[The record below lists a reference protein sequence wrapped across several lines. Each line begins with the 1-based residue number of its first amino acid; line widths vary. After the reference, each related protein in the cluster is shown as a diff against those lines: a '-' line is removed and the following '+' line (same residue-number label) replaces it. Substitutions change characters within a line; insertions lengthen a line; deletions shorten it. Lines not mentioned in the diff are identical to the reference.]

1 MNIIKAGYEI
11 MGDINA
17 KEIYKKIESAGR
29 TCYKSEDK
37 ITDESAEKFVRGL
50 IKRGHEA
57 MLEHASMTVKF
68 IVDRG
73 ISHEQVRHRIASF
86 AQESTR
92 YCNYSSD
99 KFGKEITVIEPC
111 FYADIPDDEKKLCKQ
126 VVDDPAAY
134 EDDHV
139 ADFLERMMNIH
150 KRYARWY
157 EDCRYAERGYFQL
170 LELGATPQ
178 EARNVLPTSV
188 KTEVVVTSNMR
199 EWRHILNLRAA
210 GTTGAPHP
218 QMVEVMLPLLAELK
232 EKLPAIFDDIQIVGN

>member
-1 MNIIKAGYEI
+1 MNIIKASYEI

-17 KEIYKKIESAGR
+17 KEIYKRIESAGR

-73 ISHEQVRHRIASF
+73 ISHELVRHRVASF

-99 KFGKEITVIEPC
+99 KFGKEITVIMPC
-111 FYADIPDDEKKLCKQ
+111 FFDDIPIARRQGIMDYFDGILRDLPGEDMTNHEKAFAEWYWACGHCES
-126 VVDDPAAY
+126 AY
-134 EDDHV
+134 
-139 ADFLERMMNIH
+139 FTMLENG
-150 KRYARWY
+150 
-157 EDCRYAERGYFQL
+157 C
-170 LELGATPQ
+170 TPQ
-178 EARNVLPTSV
+178 EARDILPTSV
-188 KTEVVVTSNMR
+188 KTEVVVTANMR
-199 EWRHILNLRAA
+199 EWRHILKLRAA

-218 QMVEVMLPLLAELK
+218 QMVEVMRPLLTELK
-232 EKLPAIFDDIQIVGN
+232 EKLPAIFEDIQIVEN

>member
-17 KEIYKKIESAGR
+17 KEIYKRIESAGR

-73 ISHEQVRHRIASF
+73 ISHELVRHRVASF

-92 YCNYSSD
+92 YCNYSND
-99 KFGKEITVIEPC
+99 KFGNEITVIEPC
-111 FYADIPDDEKKLCKQ
+111 FFDDISIARRQGIMDYFDGMLRDLPGEDLTNHERAFTDWYLACKHCES
-126 VVDDPAAY
+126 AY
-134 EDDHV
+134 
-139 ADFLERMMNIH
+139 FSMLENG
-150 KRYARWY
+150 
-157 EDCRYAERGYFQL
+157 C
-170 LELGATPQ
+170 TPQ
-178 EARNVLPTSV
+178 EARDILPTSV
-188 KTEVVVTSNMR
+188 KTEVVITANFR
-199 EWRHILNLRAA
+199 ELRHILKLRAA

-218 QMVEVMLPLLAELK
+218 QMVEVMKPLLAELK
-232 EKLPAIFDDIQIVGN
+232 EKLPAIFDDIQIVEN

>member
-11 MGDINA
+11 MDDVNA
-17 KEIYKKIESAGR
+17 KEIYKKIERAGR

-37 ITDESAEKFVRGL
+37 ITEASAEKFVRGL

-73 ISHEQVRHRIASF
+73 ISHEMVRHRIASF

-99 KFGKEITVIEPC
+99 KFGKEITVIAPC
-111 FYADIPDDEKKLCKQ
+111 FFNDIPVERKNEIMDYLDGYLKVMPTEFTDHEKAFGEWYLSCKHSEL
-126 VVDDPAAY
+126 AY
-134 EDDHV
+134 F
-139 ADFLERMMNIH
+139 AMLE
-150 KRYARWY
+150 YG
-157 EDCRYAERGYFQL
+157 C
-170 LELGATPQ
+170 TPE
-178 EARNVLPTSV
+178 EARGVLPTNL
-188 KTEVVVTSNMR
+188 KTEIVVTANMR

-210 GTTGAPHP
+210 GTTGKPHP
-218 QMVEVMLPLLAELK
+218 QIAEVMINLLKELQ
-232 EKLPAIFDDIQIVGN
+232 EKLPALFYDIQIKEEFK

>member
-17 KEIYKKIESAGR
+17 KEIYKRIESAGR

-73 ISHEQVRHRIASF
+73 ISHELVRHRVASF
-86 AQESTR
+86 AQESSR

-99 KFGKEITVIEPC
+99 KFGNEITVIRPC
-111 FYADIPDDEKKLCKQ
+111 FFDDIPIARRQGIMDYFDGILRDLPGEDLTNHEKAF
-126 VVDDPAAY
+126 VDWYWACEHCESAY
-134 EDDHV
+134 
-139 ADFLERMMNIH
+139 FTMLENG
-150 KRYARWY
+150 
-157 EDCRYAERGYFQL
+157 C
-170 LELGATPQ
+170 TPQ
-178 EARNVLPTSV
+178 EARDILPTSV
-188 KTEVVVTSNMR
+188 KTEVVVTANMR
-199 EWRHILNLRAA
+199 EWRHILKLRAA

-218 QMVEVMLPLLAELK
+218 QMVEVMRPLLEELK
-232 EKLPAIFDDIQIVGN
+232 EKLPAIFEDIQIVGN